1 MTNDAVRH
9 LAAFRV
15 RKPGNENYKSLPM
28 TGEQESCRRTYM
40 RQMLQKT
47 QWANVQDD
55 TIDNMRAWDENSN
68 GFYVEDS
75 SSYNQVFFIENS
87 RFFNLYISV
96 NKPKL

>member
-40 RQMLQKT
+40 RQMLQKP
-47 QWANVQDD
+47 
-55 TIDNMRAWDENSN
+55 N
-68 GFYVEDS
+68 GRM
-75 SSYNQVFFIENS
+75 S
-87 RFFNLYISV
+87 RMILLIT
-96 NKPKL
+96 